1 MSCKDS
7 CVCRRRFKSRTV
19 ARMWFNAV
27 ELTAGLNPPNSTL
40 SRMRRTCRGRKQYPR
55 KSNLTFG
62 YWPLRL
68 SSLQ

>member
-1 MSCKDS
+1 MFDVVGSS
-7 CVCRRRFKSRTV
+7 PGSLG
-19 ARMWFNAV
+19 
-27 ELTAGLNPPNSTL
+27 LTAGLNPPNSTL

>member
-19 ARMWFNAV
+19 ARMVYAAG
-27 ELTAGLNPPNSTL
+27 LTAGLNPQNSTL
-40 SRMRRTCRGRKQYPR
+40 SRITCRGRKQYPR